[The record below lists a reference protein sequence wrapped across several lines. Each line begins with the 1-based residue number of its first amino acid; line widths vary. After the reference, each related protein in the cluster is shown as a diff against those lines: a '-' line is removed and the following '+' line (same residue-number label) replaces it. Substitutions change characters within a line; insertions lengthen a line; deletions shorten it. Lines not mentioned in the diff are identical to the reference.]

1 MGDILNNLSKE
12 ALQEIILK
20 ISKYLSAEQYETLEN
35 LIEQMG
41 AGGAEAAKPPGAMR
55 MSQEFVDEKMVK
67 VKEWMRQ
74 IDEGELYLDTEEYED
89 YSDGYWDPD
98 WITEYY
104 DNQRI
109 GEKIL
114 SMIQFAKDC
123 VDDRRYQEAGFIYEW
138 LWGCIV
144 LTDEEYLDPVDL
156 EMLENE
162 EIISADMER
171 LALLTLYAVYQITET
186 ENRAELLYEYF
197 KYYTFHT
204 LHMEDMLYAGREK
217 LPDIEQFWKDWIAL
231 LKTKSGDVEIRLLK
245 EAVLYSQGVEG
256 LVHMADENCSTHPSL
271 YLEAMKEYDKNHDYE
286 KIEEIGKRAI
296 EKLDGSQ
303 KARSEAALKAACASS
318 CLMHEE
324 NMMVFCW
331 ECFRSSPTERNLLRL
346 FGTGEMAEKYGLRVT
361 KIFCE
366 ASEAEALE
374 AVRLGRLCPNEMGDT
389 GYYTLCFYAGDFKTV
404 KKESKNPKGS
414 LGWSTRFIRKGL
426 RLILLYLYQK
436 PLPSKA
442 AASIAGCVGFRDHA
456 DTCCELEFER
466 KIADEGRENQTS
478 LFWNYFQCWKA
489 YFPMDQEEKKQYLH
503 WAEKIAHS
511 RADALVSAQHRQHY
525 YEAAML
531 LAMTAEIKED
541 MGAAGEMQR
550 VFAEYKKKFP
560 RHSAFQAE
568 MRGYFGI

>member
-41 AGGAEAAKPPGAMR
+41 AGGAEAAKPPGAIR
-55 MSQEFVDEKMVK
+55 MSREFVDEKMVK

-74 IDEGELYLDTEEYED
+74 IDEGEFYLDTEEYED

-144 LTDEEYLDPVDL
+144 LTDEEYADPVNL

-231 LKTKSGDVEIRLLK
+231 LKTKSGDVETRLLK
-245 EAVLYSQGVEG
+245 EAVLYSQG
-256 LVHMADENCSTHPSL
+256 
-271 YLEAMKEYDKNHDYE
+271 
-286 KIEEIGKRAI
+286 
-296 EKLDGSQ
+296 
-303 KARSEAALKAACASS
+303 
-318 CLMHEE
+318 
-324 NMMVFCW
+324 MM
-331 ECFRSSPTERNLLRL
+331 PT
-346 FGTGEMAEKYGLRVT
+346 
-361 KIFCE
+361 
-366 ASEAEALE
+366 
-374 AVRLGRLCPNEMGDT
+374 D
-389 GYYTLCFYAGDFKTV
+389 
-404 KKESKNPKGS
+404 
-414 LGWSTRFIRKGL
+414 
-426 RLILLYLYQK
+426 
-436 PLPSKA
+436 
-442 AASIAGCVGFRDHA
+442 
-456 DTCCELEFER
+456 
-466 KIADEGRENQTS
+466 
-478 LFWNYFQCWKA
+478 LFW
-489 YFPMDQEEKKQYLH
+489 KQSVY
-503 WAEKIAHS
+503 
-511 RADALVSAQHRQHY
+511 
-525 YEAAML
+525 
-531 LAMTAEIKED
+531 
-541 MGAAGEMQR
+541 
-550 VFAEYKKKFP
+550 
-560 RHSAFQAE
+560 
-568 MRGYFGI
+568 